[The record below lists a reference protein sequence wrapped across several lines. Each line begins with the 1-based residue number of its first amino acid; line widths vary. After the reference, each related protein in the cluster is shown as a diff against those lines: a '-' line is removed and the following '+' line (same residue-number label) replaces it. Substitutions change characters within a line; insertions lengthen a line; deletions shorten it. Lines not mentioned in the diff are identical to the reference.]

1 MTVTKRAV
9 NDDGTYNEQQL
20 EETGAVRKEI
30 TDKEGWERGIYGDIR
45 VVKVAVYK
53 GDNYM

>member
-1 MTVTKRAV
+1 MSV

-30 TDKEGWERGIYGDIR
+30 TDKEGWERGVYGDIR
-45 VVKVAVYK
+45 VVGVAVYK